1 MGSERRNTLPL
12 KFKLPRV
19 DTLITLCNKVTPCK
33 KNNFICRYGRI
44 LNLIT
49 TSLEVSALV
58 ALSQYYDP
66 PLRCFTFQDFQLALT
81 IEEYERLLGW
91 YVKDHPPFTKLGEP
105 LIPESVA
112 EALHLP
118 IEEVSLVLGP
128 RGFARKFL
136 EEKAWAL
143 EKEGKWLPFSAI
155 LALLI
160 YGVIHRKGRELGK
173 RHCRAK
179 EPYRQWMVQ
188 RAKEVKMPYSV
199 DVPIPSPEPEP
210 VHASKEEV
218 DALKATMAQLTKEN
232 EDLRSKLHALDKDHA
247 RLKRKSEE
255 DLELLSESRK
265 KAKIKEDLKEKYQ
278 EGLAQADMGLIP
290 LVVKLTSYFYNTR
303 AKQKIA
309 MERIEQNQTAMQK
322 EMDLVRAQLG
332 QLMDIMQNVI
342 HRQEENRQANPG
354 ANVNMNA
361 ANPIIGNGVP
371 IANQTHVEGMPN
383 NPNVANTYHVP
394 IHGGSQAGTED
405 HDRDFF
411 MHRNEFPKKK
421 EGETNAAST
430 SKGKGK
436 AYRTPYYQ
444 AQGSQASAVPTPTRL
459 QRKCTM

>member
-160 YGVIHRKGRELGK
+160 YGVVLFLNDDDYINHSIISVFVFGNLVPALNGPWVDFLKDLRWSQKFASLTVEALVWYLPASNVEQVIMSCGDFPNVPLMGPRGCINYNPSLALRQLGYPMENEARVELLKDFIFPNVGTENPTFLQRGK
-173 RHCRAK
+173 R
-179 EPYRQWMVQ
+179 
-188 RAKEVKMPYSV
+188 
-199 DVPIPSPEPEP
+199 
-210 VHASKEEV
+210 
-218 DALKATMAQLTKEN
+218 T
-232 EDLRSKLHALDKDHA
+232 
-247 RLKRKSEE
+247 
-255 DLELLSESRK
+255 
-265 KAKIKEDLKEKYQ
+265 
-278 EGLAQADMGLIP
+278 
-290 LVVKLTSYFYNTR
+290 
-303 AKQKIA
+303 
-309 MERIEQNQTAMQK
+309 
-322 EMDLVRAQLG
+322 
-332 QLMDIMQNVI
+332 
-342 HRQEENRQANPG
+342 
-354 ANVNMNA
+354 
-361 ANPIIGNGVP
+361 
-371 IANQTHVEGMPN
+371 
-383 NPNVANTYHVP
+383 
-394 IHGGSQAGTED
+394 
-405 HDRDFF
+405 
-411 MHRNEFPKKK
+411 
-421 EGETNAAST
+421 
-430 SKGKGK
+430 
-436 AYRTPYYQ
+436 
-444 AQGSQASAVPTPTRL
+444 
-459 QRKCTM
+459 